1 MVNAQWA
8 KAVEAVLSVRSLA
21 IGVSDLARVAG
32 FALDAPPARLV
43 FYNTLFTEKAEA
55 VTPPAGIDSKPLT
68 DFVTSDDPAVA
79 ALLTLWLGTSLTAPD
94 LAAALKVRTDLP
106 PGARFVTPEGHI
118 VERDSVS
125 FWAEENAAAGLM
137 SRIAEIKHLT
147 EALAQLKAQFE
158 AAGRRDDARQSR
170 A

>member
-1 MVNAQWA
+1 M
-8 KAVEAVLSVRSLA
+8 
-21 IGVSDLARVAG
+21 
-32 FALDAPPARLV
+32 
-43 FYNTLFTEKAEA
+43 
-55 VTPPAGIDSKPLT
+55 TPPAGIDSKPLT

-137 SRIAEIKHLT
+137 SRHRGNQ
-147 EALAQLKAQFE
+147 ALN
-158 AAGRRDDARQSR
+158 GSPR
-170 A
+170 AT